1 MQLQLNQENKIIER
15 SEEDV
20 QLIDEQTENI
30 EKLKAEVAYIKKELI
45 DAR

>member
-20 QLIDEQTENI
+20 KLIDEQMENI